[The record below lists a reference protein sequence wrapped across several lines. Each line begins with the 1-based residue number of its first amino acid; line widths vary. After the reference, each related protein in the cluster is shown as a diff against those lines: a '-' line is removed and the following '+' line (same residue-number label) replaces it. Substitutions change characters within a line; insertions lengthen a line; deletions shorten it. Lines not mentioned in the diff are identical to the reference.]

1 MLHAQRQHIYAK
13 TTPLKE
19 IGCKIFKSTHYTL
32 NNKIMIYNKLH
43 TTKHKCIKTAYGLTK
58 SINKACTT
66 LLISLIKLR
75 VSQDICNAFADY
87 ILNTT

>member
-1 MLHAQRQHIYAK
+1 
-13 TTPLKE
+13 
-19 IGCKIFKSTHYTL
+19 
-32 NNKIMIYNKLH
+32 MIYNKLH
-43 TTKHKCIKTAYGLTK
+43 TTKHKCIKTAYRLTE

-75 VSQDICNAFADY
+75 VPQDICNAFADY